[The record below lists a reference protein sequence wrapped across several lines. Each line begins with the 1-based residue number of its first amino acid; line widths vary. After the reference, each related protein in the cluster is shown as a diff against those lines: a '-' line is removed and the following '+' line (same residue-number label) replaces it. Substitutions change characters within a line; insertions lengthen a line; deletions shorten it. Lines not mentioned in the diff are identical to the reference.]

1 MHFRVV
7 FCGLQWQGECCGLD
21 MKGTPKGPRVWIWSP
36 AVVPPRKVVDPS
48 GGGVSLEEVSPR
60 WVSCFID
67 QSHVLFT
74 FCFLIANVTWPASCF
89 SPWPQFCS
97 SRHAFSYC
105 CRAEWAVLPELE
117 ASFRGFGQVF
127 WHNKRKWT
135 KTDGKMCRHGP
146 GWGFDLISCGTW
158 NEKHWLAAEQSYWL
172 VSDISKWMW
181 LFY

>member
-117 ASFRGFGQVF
+117 AKETSPPSLALVRCFDT
-127 WHNKRKWT
+127 T
-135 KTDGKMCRHGP
+135 KENEPRQTVRCVDMVQGG
-146 GWGFDLISCGTW
+146 DLIWSAVVREMKSIG
-158 NEKHWLAAEQSYWL
+158 
-172 VSDISKWMW
+172 
-181 LFY
+181 